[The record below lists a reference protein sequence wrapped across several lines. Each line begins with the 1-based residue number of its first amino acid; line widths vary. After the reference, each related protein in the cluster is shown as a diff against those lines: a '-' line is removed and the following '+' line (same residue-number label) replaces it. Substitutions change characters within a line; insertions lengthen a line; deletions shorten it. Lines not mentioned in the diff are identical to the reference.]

1 MACYLPEGPPV
12 FDADDITDRSER
24 FMASEILREK
34 LFRNLG
40 EELPY
45 GIAVEIEKFEQEGE
59 LRRIHAAVIVDRAG
73 HRAIVIGKDGERLK
87 RISTDARKEME
98 TLFGG
103 KVWLET
109 WVKVKGGWADDERA
123 LKSPWA
129 TNRTVSKRVDG
140 QSAYVLHLHPYSE
153 TSLVV
158 DVFTRDHGRVPLLA
172 RGARRPRSAMRGML
186 MSFQPLELGWFGGGE
201 VKTLAKAE
209 WLGGMP
215 LLGGRCLLLGYYL
228 NELLLKMLPREDP
241 HGVLFDAYA
250 AALRALAAGAA
261 DAPELR
267 RFEKT
272 LLKELGYG
280 LTLDV
285 RNAIP
290 ASRWRRTGNT
300 PT

>member
-1 MACYLPEGPPV
+1 M
-12 FDADDITDRSER
+12 
-24 FMASEILREK
+24 
-34 LFRNLG
+34 
-40 EELPY
+40 
-45 GIAVEIEKFEQEGE
+45 
-59 LRRIHAAVIVDRAG
+59 
-73 HRAIVIGKDGERLK
+73 
-87 RISTDARKEME
+87 
-98 TLFGG
+98 
-103 KVWLET
+103 
-109 WVKVKGGWADDERA
+109 
-123 LKSPWA
+123 
-129 TNRTVSKRVDG
+129 SKRVDG
-140 QSAYVLHLHPYSE
+140 QAAYVLHLHPYSE

-158 DVFTRDHGRVPLLA
+158 DVFTREHGRVPLLA

-201 VKTLAKAE
+201 VKTLARAE

-241 HGVLFDAYA
+241 HGALFDAYA

-285 RNAIP
+285 DVESGRPVVAEREYTYLIERGP
-290 ASRWRRTGNT
+290 VAREGAGALRVPGTPLRGQATADEAPGLRGKTLLDMAADDYADPRTRIESRQLMRQLIAHHMGGKPLQSRRVFIELQEL
-300 PT
+300 

>member
-1 MACYLPEGPPV
+1 M
-12 FDADDITDRSER
+12 
-24 FMASEILREK
+24 
-34 LFRNLG
+34 
-40 EELPY
+40 
-45 GIAVEIEKFEQEGE
+45 
-59 LRRIHAAVIVDRAG
+59 
-73 HRAIVIGKDGERLK
+73 
-87 RISTDARKEME
+87 
-98 TLFGG
+98 
-103 KVWLET
+103 
-109 WVKVKGGWADDERA
+109 
-123 LKSPWA
+123 
-129 TNRTVSKRVDG
+129 SKRVDG

-172 RGARRPRSAMRGML
+172 RGARRPRSAMRGLL

-228 NELLLKMLPREDP
+228 NELLLKMLPREDA
-241 HGVLFDAYA
+241 HSVLFDAYA
-250 AALRALAAGAA
+250 AALRALAEGAA

-272 LLKELGYG
+272 LLKEIGYG

-285 RNAIP
+285 EMETGQPVVAEGEYTYLIERGPVARAGLAQQGSQRD
-290 ASRWRRTGNT
+290 ASDSPIVRGKTLIDMAADDYSDPRTRVESRQLMRQLIAHHMGGKPLQSRRVFMELQEL
-300 PT
+300 

>member
-1 MACYLPEGPPV
+1 M
-12 FDADDITDRSER
+12 
-24 FMASEILREK
+24 
-34 LFRNLG
+34 
-40 EELPY
+40 
-45 GIAVEIEKFEQEGE
+45 
-59 LRRIHAAVIVDRAG
+59 
-73 HRAIVIGKDGERLK
+73 
-87 RISTDARKEME
+87 
-98 TLFGG
+98 
-103 KVWLET
+103 
-109 WVKVKGGWADDERA
+109 
-123 LKSPWA
+123 
-129 TNRTVSKRVDG
+129 SKRVDG

-228 NELLLKMLPREDP
+228 NELLLKMLPREDA
-241 HGVLFDAYA
+241 HGALFDAYA
-250 AALRALAAGAA
+250 AALRALAGGGA

-280 LTLDV
+280 MTLDV
-285 RNAIP
+285 DMETGLPVMAEGEYSYYLIERGPVARVGAGETAILRGKTLLDMVADDYSDP
-290 ASRWRRTGNT
+290 RTRVESKQLMRQLIAHHMGGKPLQSRRVFMELQEL
-300 PT
+300 

>member
-1 MACYLPEGPPV
+1 MSG
-12 FDADDITDRSER
+12 
-24 FMASEILREK
+24 
-34 LFRNLG
+34 
-40 EELPY
+40 
-45 GIAVEIEKFEQEGE
+45 
-59 LRRIHAAVIVDRAG
+59 
-73 HRAIVIGKDGERLK
+73 
-87 RISTDARKEME
+87 
-98 TLFGG
+98 
-103 KVWLET
+103 
-109 WVKVKGGWADDERA
+109 
-123 LKSPWA
+123 
-129 TNRTVSKRVDG
+129 KRVDG

-158 DVFTRDHGRVPLLA
+158 DVFTRDYGRVSLLA

-228 NELLLKMLPREDP
+228 NELLLKMLPREDA
-241 HGVLFDAYA
+241 HGALFDAYA
-250 AALRALAAGAA
+250 AALRALASGGA

-285 RNAIP
+285 EVETGQPVVPDGEYTYLIERGPVARVGVPQRGGAPGDAGEPP
-290 ASRWRRTGNT
+290 ALSGKTLLDMAADDYSDPRTRLESRQLMRQLIAHHMGGKPLQSRRVFMELQEL
-300 PT
+300 

>member
-1 MACYLPEGPPV
+1 M
-12 FDADDITDRSER
+12 
-24 FMASEILREK
+24 
-34 LFRNLG
+34 
-40 EELPY
+40 
-45 GIAVEIEKFEQEGE
+45 
-59 LRRIHAAVIVDRAG
+59 
-73 HRAIVIGKDGERLK
+73 
-87 RISTDARKEME
+87 
-98 TLFGG
+98 
-103 KVWLET
+103 
-109 WVKVKGGWADDERA
+109 
-123 LKSPWA
+123 
-129 TNRTVSKRVDG
+129 SKRVDG
-140 QSAYVLHLHPYSE
+140 QAAYVLHLHPYSE

-172 RGARRPRSAMRGML
+172 RGARRPRSAMRGTL

-228 NELLLKMLPREDP
+228 NELLLKMLPREDA
-241 HGVLFDAYA
+241 HGALFDAYA
-250 AALRALAAGAA
+250 AALRSLAAGAA

-285 RNAIP
+285 EMETGLPVVADREYSYLIERGPVARTVGAGDTATGDHLSLCGKTLLDMAADDYSNP
-290 ASRWRRTGNT
+290 RTRVESRHLMRQLIAHHMGGKPLQSRRVFMELQEL
-300 PT
+300 

>member
-1 MACYLPEGPPV
+1 
-12 FDADDITDRSER
+12 
-24 FMASEILREK
+24 
-34 LFRNLG
+34 
-40 EELPY
+40 
-45 GIAVEIEKFEQEGE
+45 
-59 LRRIHAAVIVDRAG
+59 
-73 HRAIVIGKDGERLK
+73 
-87 RISTDARKEME
+87 
-98 TLFGG
+98 
-103 KVWLET
+103 
-109 WVKVKGGWADDERA
+109 
-123 LKSPWA
+123 
-129 TNRTVSKRVDG
+129 VSKRVDG
-140 QSAYVLHLHPYSE
+140 QAAYVLHLHPYSE

-201 VKTLAKAE
+201 VKTLARVE

-228 NELLLKMLPREDP
+228 NELLLKMLPREDA
-241 HGVLFDAYA
+241 HTALFDAYA
-250 AALRALAAGAA
+250 AALRALAAGGA

-285 RNAIP
+285 DTETRLPVVAEGEYIYLIERGP
-290 ASRWRRTGNT
+290 VARARVSREDSPRDDGEAPSLCGKTLLDMAADDYSDPRTRLESRQLMRQLIAHHMGGKPLQSRRVFMELQEL
-300 PT
+300 

>member
-1 MACYLPEGPPV
+1 M
-12 FDADDITDRSER
+12 
-24 FMASEILREK
+24 
-34 LFRNLG
+34 
-40 EELPY
+40 
-45 GIAVEIEKFEQEGE
+45 
-59 LRRIHAAVIVDRAG
+59 
-73 HRAIVIGKDGERLK
+73 
-87 RISTDARKEME
+87 
-98 TLFGG
+98 
-103 KVWLET
+103 
-109 WVKVKGGWADDERA
+109 
-123 LKSPWA
+123 
-129 TNRTVSKRVDG
+129 SKRVDG
-140 QSAYVLHLHPYSE
+140 QAAYVLHLHPYSE

-158 DVFTRDHGRVPLLA
+158 DVFTREHGRVPLLA

-201 VKTLAKAE
+201 VKTLARAE

-228 NELLLKMLPREDP
+228 NELLLKMLPREDA
-241 HGVLFDAYA
+241 HSALFDAYA

-285 RNAIP
+285 DVESGRPVVPDRLYAFLIERGPVEWKVGAGDTAPDAAP
-290 ASRWRRTGNT
+290 ALCGKTLLDMAADDYADPRTRLESRQLMRQLIAHHMGGKPLQSRRVFIELQEL
-300 PT
+300 